1 MIFCRSR
8 EATVNRFQQN
18 ILPLSTMEDNP
29 QYDDDIIDR
38 RAIEHWSQTFHKSAH
53 PTETEYSVFP
63 SSLLNLQKVI
73 GEGAFGKVHLALL
86 YSLDSTTAPILVA
99 VRIT

>member
-1 MIFCRSR
+1 
-8 EATVNRFQQN
+8 
-18 ILPLSTMEDNP
+18 MEDNP